1 MKQLNK
7 DTDLTQ
13 IIKTARV
20 FEKNNKLHIDY
31 ILHDKYVI
39 KAIGRIRF
47 SLGIDDIEIKDNS
60 GMAVSESPAL
70 SLRVFPNPATELVKI
85 SGIKNIDNVRVFDMT
100 GKIVKEVKS
109 QEINIKDLPNGEY
122 IINVYL
128 DKNVISKKLI
138 KK

>member
-1 MKQLNK
+1 
-7 DTDLTQ
+7 
-13 IIKTARV
+13 
-20 FEKNNKLHIDY
+20 
-31 ILHDKYVI
+31 
-39 KAIGRIRF
+39 
-47 SLGIDDIEIKDNS
+47 
-60 GMAVSESPAL
+60 
-70 SLRVFPNPATELVKI
+70 
-85 SGIKNIDNVRVFDMT
+85 MT